1 MNRTVLIG
9 GVAAVAVLVGTAGY
23 LIYSGGG
30 SGGGGTGAPAVMTG
44 PVTANPVTVISEYT
58 NNVSQD
64 GKRLS
69 LGFPAFELKAKA
81 GETVSSVF
89 STTWHVKL
97 PSDERVVVATATLN
111 GFMKS
116 AGTPPPAAAPA
127 PTVEPASSAPSD
139 PVPAPDAATAT
150 DTPAEPAATPPADSA
165 AATPAET
172 SPTPAP
178 AAPAG
183 PVPGDGVVRL
193 VVTIGGEASVTE
205 WRDHTGTGLNRRLSK
220 ATSLIAA
227 DNDMRDGGLVP
238 VSVTIEVSGGTSVET
253 LAKMNGIDVQVFT
266 ENAPLPQPTPAPAA
280 PATELPSTEGAAT
293 ETPATSTAT
302 DADAPVAPEPTT
314 TP

>member
-9 GVAAVAVLVGTAGY
+9 GVAAVVVLAGTAGY

-30 SGGGGTGAPAVMTG
+30 SGGGGTGAPSVIDG
-44 PVTANPVTVISEYT
+44 PVTANPVTVVSEYT

-64 GKRLS
+64 GKRLT

-97 PSDERVVVATATLN
+97 PADERVVVATATLS

-116 AGTPPPAAAPA
+116 AGTPPAAAPA
-127 PTVEPASSAPSD
+127 PAAEPATSAPAEPSA
-139 PVPAPDAATAT
+139 APDATA
-150 DTPAEPAATPPADSA
+150 DTPAESAGTPPADSA
-165 AATPAET
+165 AATPAEAPS
-172 SPTPAP
+172 SPPP

-193 VVTIGGEASVTE
+193 VMTIGGEASVTE
-205 WRDHTGTGLNRRLSK
+205 WRDHTGIGLNRRLSK

-227 DNDMRDGGLVP
+227 DRDLRDGGLVP
-238 VSVTIEVSGGTSVET
+238 VSITIEVSGGTSIET

-266 ENAPLPQPTPAPAA
+266 ESAPLPQPAPAADESAEPPVPATTTPAEADAPGADAPATETPAA
-280 PATELPSTEGAAT
+280 PAT
-293 ETPATSTAT
+293 TP
-302 DADAPVAPEPTT
+302 